1 MADKKK
7 KSKKA
12 ETEYD
17 EGFSLASGV
26 KRSLAAVFFLAFS
39 IFFVLGFAGQA
50 GVFGDFLD
58 QAGGMALGTGKW
70 VFPFVLLA
78 AGLLL
83 LRRRR
88 HRFSDLLKLG
98 GLLVAFLA
106 FLGLIHLYGSDDLL
120 KAARKGEGGGFIG
133 FGLSYVALKFT
144 GNVAGGILLLVLS
157 VSGLILAFN
166 VSLSD
171 WLGKLVDRWR
181 AMRRAKTDEADA
193 KEADLTVP
201 AESAVS
207 TETAPMD
214 AAKSDL
220 WQDGSVP
227 SAPVAPGQDMAEAA
241 DNITNFRF
249 AEDKEV
255 TVPVPLVSTTA
266 GDILPSASPV
276 PKPPKKRFAH
286 QAWQLPPLEL
296 VEKSGHSGDSG
307 DTQKRAEIIRDTLR
321 YFGIE
326 VELGEVQVGP
336 TLTQYAFRPA
346 PGTALTKIV
355 ARHSDLALALEAP
368 SIRIE
373 APIPGKSMVG
383 IEVPNKE
390 SSLVRM
396 RDLLQHE
403 QFRVKRPSPL
413 TLTMGADVSGN
424 LIFTDLEKL
433 PHLLIAG
440 ASGTGKSV
448 CIDSILI
455 SLLYQ
460 NTPDTLKLILVDPKR
475 VGLALYHKIP
485 HLHTPVIVESKKVVA
500 ALRWAVNEMERRYKL
515 LQDSRSQNLASYLEK
530 RQRGETIFVTDH
542 DGGTREEPL
551 ENLPYIVIVI
561 DEMADL
567 MMAHGKEADPLVARI
582 AQMARAVGIHLVLA
596 TQKPIAEVITP
607 LIKGNITARIAF
619 KTGSLMDSRI
629 ILDHNGAEKLIGRG
643 DMLYLSPSSPSPK
656 RLQGVFVSEAEIK
669 AVTDFWRA
677 QRTDDDD
684 EAGTASVPLYNP
696 ANVAH
701 LPVASGAA
709 PLDLDADPIKTPEE
723 IDALY
728 PDAKQLVISTGL
740 ASTSFLQRRLGMGYA
755 RAAKVIDLLEENG
768 VVSPQDGAKR
778 RIVLLRPDGSKK
790 DDAELNASSDGDDET
805 ADDGDSQES

>member
-7 KSKKA
+7 KNGKRS
-12 ETEYD
+12 EE
-17 EGFSLASGV
+17 EGFLPVLAEGV
-26 KRSLAAVFFLAFS
+26 KRSLSAVFLLTFS
-39 IFFVLGFAGQA
+39 VLFILGFMGQA
-50 GVFGDFLD
+50 GVLGGFLD
-58 QAGGMALGTGKW
+58 RLGGMALGSGKW
-70 VFPFVLLA
+70 IFPFFLFFG
-78 AGLLL
+78 GLFL

-88 HRFSDLLKLG
+88 HPFSDLLKLG
-98 GLLVAFLA
+98 GLLVLFLSL
-106 FLGLIHLYGSDDLL
+106 LGLIHLYTTDDLL
-120 KAARKGEGGGFIG
+120 EAAEEGRGGGFVG
-133 FGLSYVALKFT
+133 FGLSFIAEKAA
-144 GNVAGGILLLVLS
+144 GSVAGGIILLVLA

-171 WLGKLVDRWR
+171 WLGRLADRWR
-181 AMRRAKTDEADA
+181 AKRQQQDDQVAAQ
-193 KEADLTVP
+193 EADLTVP
-201 AESAVS
+201 AAEA
-207 TETAPMD
+207 APSQPAE
-214 AAKSDL
+214 AAQPDL
-220 WQDGSVP
+220 WQDGAATSLGP
-227 SAPVAPGQDMAEAA
+227 ADGTGDNPA
-241 DNITNFRF
+241 DNIQNIRF
-249 AEDKEV
+249 GGEEESEV
-255 TVPVPLVSTTA
+255 TVPVPLVAGTA
-266 GDILPSASPV
+266 GDGVTDAPTV
-276 PKPPKKRFAH
+276 PKPPKKRFAY

-296 VEKSGHSGDSG
+296 VEASDSKKEGD
-307 DTQKRAEIIRDTLR
+307 DTQRRAEIIRDTLR

-346 PGTALTKIV
+346 PGTPLNKIV

-368 SIRIE
+368 SLRIE

-383 IEVPNKE
+383 IEVPNKK

-396 RDLLQHE
+396 RNFLEYRARHKDD
-403 QFRVKRPSPL
+403 RSSL
-413 TLTMGADVSGN
+413 TIALGEDVSGG
-424 LIFTDLEKL
+424 LKFTDLEKL

-460 NTPDTLKLILVDPKR
+460 NTPDNLKLILVDPKR
-475 VGLALYHKIP
+475 VGLALYRGIP
-485 HLHTPVIVESKKVVA
+485 HLHTPVIVEAKKVVT
-500 ALRWAVNEMERRYKL
+500 ALHWSVNEMERRYKL
-515 LQDSRSQNLASYLEK
+515 LQDTGSQNIGSYLEK
-530 RQRGETIFVTDH
+530 RQHGDTRTVTTPE
-542 DGGTREEPL
+542 GRERKEPL

-643 DMLYLSPSSPSPK
+643 DMLYLSPSSPTPK
-656 RLQGVFVSEAEIK
+656 RFQGVLVSEAEIK
-669 AVTDFWRA
+669 AVTSFWRDQKA
-677 QRTDDDD
+677 D
-684 EAGTASVPLYNP
+684 EENEEEDETAIVPVYNP

-701 LPVASGAA
+701 LPAPSGAA
-709 PLDLDADPIKTPEE
+709 PLDLDAEPVKIPEE
-723 IDALY
+723 SDALY
-728 PDAKQLVISTGL
+728 ADAKQLVISTGL
-740 ASTSFLQRRLGMGYA
+740 ASTSFIQRRLGMGYA
-755 RAAKVIDLLEENG
+755 RAARVVDLLEENG

-778 RIVLLRPDGSKK
+778 RIVLLRPDGSRK
-790 DDAELNASSDGDDET
+790 DESELAAASEHKDEEEGT
-805 ADDGDSQES
+805 V